1 MSALFNFDDV
11 LAKNATSATK
21 VDMVI
26 GVLKSAERACY
37 EEMEPRL
44 MPPGIAGSRFFDQS
58 VAVQILLKH
67 DKEHKGSL
75 HVLMHENHLSE
86 RMLWELLSKA
96 LRKVGFKMKSGRL
109 VGLLEHKEG
118 IGPNGEILAG
128 QDTNG
133 TPDVE

>member
-11 LAKNATSATK
+11 LAKNASTASA

-26 GVLKSAERACY
+26 DVLGTNERACY

-44 MPPGIAGSRFFDQS
+44 VSPGIAGSRFFDQA

-67 DKEHKGSL
+67 DKEHKKTL
-75 HVLMHENHLSE
+75 HVLMHEQNLRE

-96 LRKVGFKMKSGRL
+96 LKKAGFKMKSGRL
-109 VGLLEHKEG
+109 VGLLEDKSNE
-118 IGPNGEILAG
+118 NGDDVA
-128 QDTNG
+128 G